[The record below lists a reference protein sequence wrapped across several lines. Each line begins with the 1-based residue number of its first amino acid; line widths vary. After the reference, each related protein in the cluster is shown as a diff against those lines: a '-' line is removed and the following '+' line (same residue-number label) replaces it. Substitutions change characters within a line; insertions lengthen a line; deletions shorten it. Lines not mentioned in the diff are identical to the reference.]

1 MYGHSPIESNKDR
14 KVRVYADNTAVSAST
29 AQSEYARYLNFI
41 GDRFTAVSNT
51 VSGVKTYDIALK
63 YADKII
69 PYEAGVAKGSTPGY
83 LNFDGDH
90 FDVSSLASQMYTVTS
105 TGRTIPYEAGSAK
118 GIPGFINFDGT
129 HFDVSTI
136 ASNQYTVTLP
146 NHADYL
152 LNDQVTLFNNG
163 TQVGAQPGKINL
175 STAFTSTYDSGND
188 RFDIGLAS
196 GSSGGIIPSPS
207 GLVRGGIRDLSVP
220 FGDGLFNMP
229 HNYADGEASGGNN
242 NTHGHF
248 RRYSVDDVDN
258 SLLGVT
264 TDFSTTQ
271 LAFNPHLYGKM
282 NINNLDDSRCIL
294 GWASAEPPAD
304 NNTFMNGLSG
314 FMIGFQNDTA
324 ETEDTTWQIMR
335 NDGSGSET
343 KVSTGISMTPGNTF
357 TFELVGDTANNRWGW
372 NVNGGSFTYY
382 TQGATGNSPATATNL
397 RWMFRMETI
406 GGDAGSLELD
416 IYYLYLL
423 QDK

>member
-1 MYGHSPIESNKDR
+1 MFGHSPIDSDR
-14 KVRVYADNTAVSAST
+14 DRRVKVYADNTAVSAST

-69 PYEAGVAKGSTPGY
+69 PYEGGVAKGATPGY

-90 FDVSSLASQMYTVTS
+90 FDVSSLVSDMYTVTS
-105 TGRTIPYEAGSAK
+105 TGRTIPYEAGVAK

-129 HFDVSTI
+129 QFDVSAI

-146 NHADYL
+146 SHADYL

-163 TQVGAQPGKINL
+163 TQVGVQPGKINL

-207 GLVRGGIRDLSVP
+207 GLVRGGIRDLEVP

-229 HNYADGEASGGNN
+229 HNYKEGEVSGGNS

-248 RRYSVDDVDN
+248 RRYSVNDADN
-258 SLLGVT
+258 SLLGCT
-264 TDFSTTQ
+264 TSFSMTQ
-271 LAFNPHLYGKM
+271 LAFNPHLYGKLS
-282 NINNLDDSRCIL
+282 INNLDDSRFIL
-294 GWASAEPPAD
+294 GWASAEPDAD
-304 NNTFMNGLSG
+304 DNVFLASLSG
-314 FMIGFQNDTA
+314 FLLGFQNDTA
-324 ETEDTTWQIMR
+324 ETEDTNVQIIR
-335 NDGSGSET
+335 NDGDGTED
-343 KVSTGISMTPGNTF
+343 KASTGLAMNSTTPF
-357 TFELVGDTANNRWGW
+357 TFELWGDSANNKWKW
-372 NVNGGSFTYY
+372 NVNGGSY
-382 TQGATGNSPATATNL
+382 TEYSTTGGEVPALNTNL
-397 RWMFRMETI
+397 NWNFRLETI
-406 GGDAGSLELD
+406 GGDAGSLVID
-416 IYYLYLL
+416 VYYLYWL